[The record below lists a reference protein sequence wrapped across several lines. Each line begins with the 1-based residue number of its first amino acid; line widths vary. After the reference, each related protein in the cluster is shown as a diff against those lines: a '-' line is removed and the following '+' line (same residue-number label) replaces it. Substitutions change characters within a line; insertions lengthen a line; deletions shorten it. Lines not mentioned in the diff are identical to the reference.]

1 MRTVAIVLA
10 AGSGDRLGADIPKAL
25 VPLRDRP
32 LLRYS
37 LEAVSSSGVVDAL
50 LVVVPEA
57 GRAGFESLVA
67 DAPPAVPVES
77 LVIGGATRQES
88 VRAGLEALSREADL
102 VLCHDAARP
111 LASADLFRRVV
122 AGLADGAETAGC
134 IPVVPSADTVKLVE
148 AGRVVRTVPRS
159 LVGLAQTPQAFVLTV
174 LREAHARAHRLGVD
188 ATDDAMLVEA
198 AGYAIA
204 AIEGE
209 EQNFKIT
216 TPDDLLRAE
225 QLLAKTAGMQEGV
238 AP

>member
-1 MRTVAIVLA
+1 MRAVAIVLA
-10 AGSGDRLGADIPKAL
+10 AGSGDRLGAEMPKAL

-32 LLRYS
+32 MLRHS
-37 LEAVSSSGVVDAL
+37 LEAISSSGVADAI
-50 LVVVPEA
+50 LVVVRVSA
-57 GRAGFESLVA
+57 RAGFESAVA
-67 DAPPAVPVES
+67 DATLAVPVEPMVS
-77 LVIGGATRQES
+77 GGATRQES
-88 VRAGLEALSREADL
+88 VRAGLGALTDEADI

-111 LASADLFRRVV
+111 LASANLFRRVV

-159 LVGLAQTPQAFVLTV
+159 LVGLAQTPQAFVLSV
-174 LREAHARAHRLGVD
+174 LREAHARAHQLGLE

-225 QLLAKTAGMQEGV
+225 QLLAKTAGIQEGV
-238 AP
+238 SP